1 MRIAGRAAAMIAV
14 LALTAGC
21 GDGSS
26 SGSSANISHDSIAK
40 KIGCTKVE
48 KLDSEL
54 WKCTKEQDAITIFI
68 SHAPADQ
75 LGAAARAADAFGQA
89 YACTGTDMLWC
100 IYGTYIG
107 AEAAALGWKVR
118 N

>member
-1 MRIAGRAAAMIAV
+1 MKIAGCAAIVAV
-14 LALTAGC
+14 LSLTAGC

-26 SGSSANISHDSIAK
+26 SGSAASISHDSIAK

-48 KLDSEL
+48 KVDSGL
-54 WKCTKEQDAITIFI
+54 WKCTKEKDVITIFI
-68 SHAPADQ
+68 THAPADQ
-75 LGAAARAADAFGQA
+75 LGAAARAAAAFGQT
-89 YACTGTDMLWC
+89 YACTGSDMLWC

-118 N
+118 S

>member
-1 MRIAGRAAAMIAV
+1 MKIAGCAAIIAV
-14 LALTAGC
+14 LSLTAAC
-21 GDGSS
+21 GEGSS
-26 SGSSANISHDSIAK
+26 PSSSASISSASIAK
-40 KIGCTKVE
+40 KIGCTQVE
-48 KLDSEL
+48 KVDSGL
-54 WKCTKEQDAITIFI
+54 WKCTKEKDVITIFI

-75 LGAAARAADAFGQA
+75 LGAAARAAAAFGQT